1 MEATTLEPL
10 INEFE
15 NASEATGYDVWLRAK
30 VQQSLAD
37 TTPNRTH
44 DEAVA
49 FVEAELARRKAARA
63 AG

>member
-15 NASEATGYDVWLRAK
+15 TADESAGYHAWLRAK

-37 TTPNRTH
+37 TAPNRTH

>member
-15 NASEATGYDVWLRAK
+15 NASEATGYDVWLRTK